1 MNESV
6 SMLQP
11 LSDALG
17 ISSTIIGIM
26 MALCLMLVM
35 SLFIYKKTMNV
46 ALSAVGLVIMS
57 IMTTILGLLPLWTI
71 PVVCCISGFII
82 YKHSYVDDNSIP
94 YDDSM
99 AESYR
104 DRLVRAYEAKFGY
117 SNPAFNEEVDAHIKA
132 VEYLAKGYTRA
143 VHRDKL
149 KRLEKFVELNGKKN
163 NQNMGLD
170 KPQI

>member
-1 MNESV
+1 MV
-6 SMLQP
+6 
-11 LSDALG
+11 
-17 ISSTIIGIM
+17 
-26 MALCLMLVM
+26 VM
-35 SLFIYKKTMNV
+35 SLFIYTKTMSI
-46 ALSAVGLVIMS
+46 ALATVGSVIASIITAMLGLV
-57 IMTTILGLLPLWTI
+57 PLWTI

-149 KRLEKFVELNGKKN
+149 KRLEKFVELNGKIRK
-163 NQNMGLD
+163 QLDKGLD
-170 KPQI
+170 KP